1 MKKYI
6 KINTKKSISIL
17 SPAHQNEKYITE
29 FIISLFKDVVRPLR
43 SRNII
48 CEVII
53 GEDGSTDKT
62 REILIKLNKKYKF
75 KLVLG
80 TTKLGYV
87 KAAKQ
92 LFDMAKGDMI
102 FFLDSDGEISP
113 KSFWKLLKKFE
124 KGDYDLIN
132 AYKKNRKP
140 FYRFVISKINN
151 FILKVLFNLNIKDA
165 NAGFKL
171 YSKNAIKK
179 IIKKCGSL
187 KYNFNSEQVIVATKL
202 DYKIGEVG
210 VRHYE
215 RESVVFKPTKLI
227 FLLVLAFKELIN
239 YRKTFY
245 KTIK

>member
-1 MKKYI
+1 MKK
-6 KINTKKSISIL
+6 TLSIL

-29 FIISLFKDVVRPLR
+29 FVVSLYKKVVIPSR
-43 SRNII
+43 SKGIK

-62 REILIKLNKKYKF
+62 RDILIKLNKKYKYQ
-75 KLVLG
+75 LVLG

-92 LFDMAKGDMI
+92 LFEMAKGDII
-102 FFLDSDGEISP
+102 FFLDSDGEINP
-113 KSFWKLLKKFE
+113 KSFWKLFNKFE
-124 KGDYDLIN
+124 KGNYDLIN
-132 AYKKNRKP
+132 AYKENRKP
-140 FYRFVISKINN
+140 FYRFIISKINN
-151 FILKVLFNLNIKDA
+151 LILKILFNLNIRDA

-179 IIKKCGSL
+179 IIKKCGQL

-202 DYKIGEVG
+202 KYKIGEVG
-210 VRHYE
+210 VKHYE

-227 FLLVLAFKELIN
+227 FLLFLALKELVQ
-239 YRKTFY
+239 YKRFVY